1 MFLDDHS
8 DYQGERD
15 MKYVTLLVA
24 ASLLSL
30 GAHAADEAKINCD
43 AKIKELEADHKASG
57 QAMHGGMAHDFKVKW
72 EQAKKARDAG
82 KWAECQSAA
91 EQAKTI
97 YNKARP

>member
-1 MFLDDHS
+1 
-8 DYQGERD
+8 

-24 ASLLSL
+24 ACLVSL

-91 EQAKTI
+91 EQAKSI